1 MREIMVRF
9 PITLIIYVINRK
21 IKTRISS
28 CGSFVKPS
36 MMNIVIAEWFLIIDF
51 ILLPN
56 LHIKVTEIGSE
67 EQCHNM
73 TGSDSD
79 YQYQANQVTFISSVT

>member
-1 MREIMVRF
+1 MREIMARF
-9 PITLIIYVINRK
+9 PMTLNIYVRNRK

-36 MMNIVIAEWFLIIDF
+36 MVNVVIAEWFLITDF

-56 LHIKVTEIGSE
+56 LPINVTEIGSE
-67 EQCHNM
+67 DQCCNM
-73 TGSDSD
+73 TESDSV
-79 YQYQANQVTFISSVT
+79 YQY